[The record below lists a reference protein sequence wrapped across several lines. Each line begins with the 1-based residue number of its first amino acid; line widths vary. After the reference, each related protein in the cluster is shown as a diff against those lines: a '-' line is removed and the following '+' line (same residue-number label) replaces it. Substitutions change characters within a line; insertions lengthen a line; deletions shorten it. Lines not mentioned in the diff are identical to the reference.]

1 MIQSD
6 ILKEKDRVQT
16 ELSKEHE
23 SIHEY
28 LKNSHAAAEE
38 IARTYGFQLQYAEMP
53 DKTPLRPRANQAA
66 EL

>member
-6 ILKEKDRVQT
+6 ILKEKDRVQA
-16 ELSKEHE
+16 ELSRQHE

-28 LKNSHAAAEE
+28 LKSSRAAAEE
-38 IARTYGFQLQYAEMP
+38 IAKAYGFQLKYAKMP
-53 DKTPLRPRANQAA
+53 DTTPRANQAA